1 MVAANKRYDWAAVG
15 QRDYAPPPPPSGY
28 VRGLIVGLVYGTAI
42 GVILQSAFWR

>member
-1 MVAANKRYDWAAVG
+1 MVAAKRYDWAKVDR
-15 QRDYAPPPPPSGY
+15 RDYVPEPEPSGY